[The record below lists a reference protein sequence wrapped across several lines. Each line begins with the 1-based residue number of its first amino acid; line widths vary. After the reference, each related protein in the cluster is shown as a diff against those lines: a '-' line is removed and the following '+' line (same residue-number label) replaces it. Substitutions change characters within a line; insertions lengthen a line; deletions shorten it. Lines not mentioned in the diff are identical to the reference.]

1 MVMQI
6 RAQGQTQKIE
16 GAWSAV
22 VSEWQG
28 RQKPT
33 AVSTQL
39 SPDEIAQ
46 IRAKDISQGV
56 DQVRSARTNL
66 FRWRNRHNQE
76 AQLESKDR
84 AGNSVPL
91 SLLDRVL
98 RIFQNVSFEV
108 SNARI
113 KYNREVGE
121 QLKSIIEQHGGKSFT
136 RTSGTPPVL
145 LLASV
150 PKGKEKKDLSMKT
163 LIKKIDDLKERLE
176 EGKGKR
182 PDENKH
188 ASRVYRTQDHIVLY
202 RVVNGKEET
211 IEMSFRRAGKVDI
224 FLNGS
229 AKPQGSQWNDDAFRT
244 AEAFLKG
251 KDVTFTMR
259 GKAEQKQDTYV
270 VRKDTQS
277 LLD

>member
-6 RAQGQTQKIE
+6 REQGRTRKIE
-16 GAWSAV
+16 GAWQSV
-22 VSEWQG
+22 VSAWEE

-33 AVSTQL
+33 ASSKQL
-39 SPDEIAQ
+39 SKEDIRH

-56 DQVRSARTNL
+56 GEVRSARSNL
-66 FRWRNRHNQE
+66 FRWRNHHNQE
-76 AQLESKDR
+76 AQLASKDR
-84 AGNSVPL
+84 EGKSVPL

-98 RIFQNVSFEV
+98 KIFQNVSFEV

-121 QLKSIIEQHGGKSFT
+121 QLKSLVEQHGGKTFT
-136 RTSGTPPVL
+136 RKEDTPTLL

-150 PKGKEKKDLSMKT
+150 PKGKENTDLSMKT
-163 LIKKIDDLKERLE
+163 LINKIDDLKEKLE
-176 EGKGKR
+176 SAEGKR
-182 PDENKH
+182 SDQCKH
-188 ASRVYRTQDHIVLY
+188 AFRVYRSPDHIVLY
-202 RVVNGKEET
+202 RVVDGKEET

-229 AKPQGSQWNDDAFRT
+229 PKPQGSQWNDDAFRT

-259 GKAEQKQDTYV
+259 GKAEQKQAQYV
-270 VRKDTQS
+270 VRKDPRS
-277 LLD
+277 LEE